1 MAQTESSTLS
11 FRLPDAAA
19 GDRPRYAG
27 MNVERPPLLAA
38 IGRFGSGT
46 LLHFAAMSDGW
57 MTNTGPSCG
66 GCAPLSRHLVSTCFN
81 ADIRPEPVLR
91 FALKLTSG

>member
-27 MNVERPPLLAA
+27 MNVERPLLLAA
-38 IGRFGSGT
+38 IGRFGSIVRGRA
-46 LLHFAAMSDGW
+46 LGKL
-57 MTNTGPSCG
+57 
-66 GCAPLSRHLVSTCFN
+66 PLNRRLDWR
-81 ADIRPEPVLR
+81 ARR
-91 FALKLTSG
+91 

>member
-27 MNVERPPLLAA
+27 MNVERPLSLAA
-38 IGRFGSGT
+38 IGRFGVDCR
-46 LLHFAAMSDGW
+46 L
-57 MTNTGPSCG
+57 
-66 GCAPLSRHLVSTCFN
+66 
-81 ADIRPEPVLR
+81 
-91 FALKLTSG
+91 